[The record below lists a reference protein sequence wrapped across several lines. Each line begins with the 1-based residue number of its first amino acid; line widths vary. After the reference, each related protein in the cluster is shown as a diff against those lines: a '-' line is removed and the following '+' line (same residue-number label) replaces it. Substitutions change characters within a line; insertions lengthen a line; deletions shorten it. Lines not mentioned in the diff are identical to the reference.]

1 VKKRLTQ
8 CCLCLA
14 ACLAFHGCLVPDKYI
29 ATLSLSNIGYSLDF
43 IGKMH
48 MAASYSATYQQGM
61 DNPRQ
66 LAVSIMSEFERVIK
80 ERPQGTVETML
91 LDEHSFGTK
100 FVYVSPYYLA
110 EATGMFAFTLNE
122 GGDTLTVI
130 SRPISTKDTELLKQN
145 NVTSKGTLCIKA
157 FGTVLESNADKR
169 ATLIDMCHRWELEDL
184 ERPIKLVVRFPHP
197 VPMTPKAYQDAQ
209 NTPKSTRM
217 R

>member
-1 VKKRLTQ
+1 V
-8 CCLCLA
+8 
-14 ACLAFHGCLVPDKYI
+14 FHGCLVPDKYI

-48 MAASYSATYQQGM
+48 MAASYTDTYKQGM

-66 LAVSIMSEFERVIK
+66 LAVSIMNEFARVIK
-80 ERPQGTVETML
+80 ERPQSEVETML

-110 EATGMFAFTLNE
+110 EATGMFAFTIS
-122 GGDTLTVI
+122 GDDTLTVI
-130 SRPISTKDTELLKQN
+130 SRPISTKDMELLKQN
-145 NVTSKGTLCIKA
+145 NLTSKGSLCIKA
-157 FGTVLESNADKR
+157 FGKVLESNADKR
-169 ATLIDMCHRWELEDL
+169 ATLIDMCHRWELSDL
-184 ERPIKLVVRFPHP
+184 DHPIKLVVRFSHP

-209 NTPKSTRM
+209 NTPKNTRG